1 MWYIYQM
8 YQVVHHISELGAAMT
23 SHDKLLFAL
32 FGAAFWVVGTIWY
45 EFRGPH
51 VFETSSLR
59 YWINFAVTPIVS
71 TAICVLLLKWRH
83 VPPADWALASLLIAL
98 PGMFGEAVLL
108 SRFSSF
114 MPRMHPETAGKYG
127 AFLFASYAVFLTIA
141 EIVSL
146 RANVPVRH

>member
-1 MWYIYQM
+1 
-8 YQVVHHISELGAAMT
+8 MT

-71 TAICVLLLKWRH
+71 TVICVFLLKWRH

-108 SRFSSF
+108 SRFSTF
-114 MPRMHPETAGKYG
+114 MPRMHPGTAGKYG

-141 EIVSL
+141 EIVTL
-146 RANVPVRH
+146 RANVPGRH